1 MPKAAS
7 ARDVAET
14 VATAALCTLV
24 VGLVEIGIDL
34 ARKRL
39 KLDDKPNDSAVKPNE
54 KPTAEAVKEQPCT
67 PIRSVSAT
75 TRSAASANPARIVT
89 GRA

>member
-1 MPKAAS
+1 MAKAAS
-7 ARDVAET
+7 ARDVAEN

-39 KLDDKPNDSAVKPNE
+39 HLDDKPNDSTAKPNE
-54 KPTAEAVKEQPCT
+54 KPTAEAVKEKLWPPVLVT
-67 PIRSVSAT
+67 PRA
-75 TRSAASANPARIVT
+75 AASETPATPAPR
-89 GRA
+89 RA